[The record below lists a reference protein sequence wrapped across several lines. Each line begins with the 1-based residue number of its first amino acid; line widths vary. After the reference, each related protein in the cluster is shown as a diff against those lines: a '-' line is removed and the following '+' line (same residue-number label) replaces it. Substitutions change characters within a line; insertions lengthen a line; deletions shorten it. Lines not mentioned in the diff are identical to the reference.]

1 MPDLLSGLE
10 KRPTGPESIAEGAV
24 ILRGF
29 AEAEAQALLAA
40 IDQVAAISPF
50 RRMTTPGGF
59 PMSVAMTNCGTV
71 GWITERSG
79 YRYDRTD
86 PETKRPWPA
95 MPALFADLAARAAAA
110 AGFTGF
116 APDACL
122 INRYEPGA
130 RMSLHQDRDERDFTQ
145 PIVSL
150 SLGLPCRFLWGGAKR
165 ADKARRMTLWSGD
178 VVVWGGA
185 TRLTF
190 HGVAPLAAGEH
201 PLTGGLRFNLTFRK
215 AL

>member
-10 KRPTGPESIAEGAV
+10 KQPRGPESLAEGAM

-29 AEAEAQALLAA
+29 AEAETQALLAA
-40 IDQVAAISPF
+40 IDQVAATSPF

-59 PMSVAMTNCGTV
+59 PMSVAMTNCGAV

-79 YRYDRTD
+79 YRYDPTD
-86 PETKRPWPA
+86 PQTRRPWPA
-95 MPALFADLAARAAAA
+95 MTALFAGLAARAAAA

-145 PIVSL
+145 PIVSV
-150 SLGLPCRFLWGGAKR
+150 SLGLPCRFLWGGTKR
-165 ADKARRMTLWSGD
+165 ADKAQRMTLWSGD

-185 TRLTF
+185 TRLVF
-190 HGVAPLAAGEH
+190 HGVAPLATGEH